1 MSKNMKKE
9 SIKEICH
16 LAQVIH
22 STYKI
27 AFLIKGDKNIHLAL
41 GNIEVDNNLFP
52 IDYDMSQ
59 YWIEDIPGFR
69 IGFHPLGA
77 VRCSF
82 ESDDKTMY
90 VQISPVMVENINP
103 LMIYQGN
110 NENEWTVL
118 DIRKFIEICV
128 MMYCFALDK
137 NLPFSIESLV
147 KKVVQLFS
155 ADILEL
161 QTSEL
166 SKRTI
171 EQSYQDLRTRL
182 ELVRKGDITTLKQLN
197 RDHDYLNALFEFCIN
212 EQATKSMLTFC
223 LYLSMY
229 YAIAG
234 GLPIEMSGAISSYYG
249 NRFSS
254 LRKREDSVAMYN
266 SILEHFALSTAD
278 FRISGVSSDIAKAVR
293 MIKRNINRQL
303 TVQTICTEIG
313 VSQYHFMRKFKIEIG
328 MTVGAYIKKE
338 KIAHAK
344 FLLVYTNQSISEIS
358 EYLIFNSQSYFTC
371 VFKKETGKSPFEYSK
386 SDLKS

>member
-1 MSKNMKKE
+1 
-9 SIKEICH
+9 
-16 LAQVIH
+16 
-22 STYKI
+22 
-27 AFLIKGDKNIHLAL
+27 
-41 GNIEVDNNLFP
+41 
-52 IDYDMSQ
+52 
-59 YWIEDIPGFR
+59 
-69 IGFHPLGA
+69 
-77 VRCSF
+77 
-82 ESDDKTMY
+82 
-90 VQISPVMVENINP
+90 
-103 LMIYQGN
+103 
-110 NENEWTVL
+110 
-118 DIRKFIEICV
+118 
-128 MMYCFALDK
+128 
-137 NLPFSIESLV
+137 
-147 KKVVQLFS
+147 
-155 ADILEL
+155 
-161 QTSEL
+161 
-166 SKRTI
+166 
-171 EQSYQDLRTRL
+171 
-182 ELVRKGDITTLKQLN
+182 
-197 RDHDYLNALFEFCIN
+197 
-212 EQATKSMLTFC
+212 MLTFC

-358 EYLIFNSQSYFTC
+358 EYLIFNSQSYFTS
-371 VFKKETGKSPFEYSK
+371 VFKKETGKTPFEYRK

>member
-1 MSKNMKKE
+1 MKKE
-9 SIKEICH
+9 RIKEICH
-16 LAQVIH
+16 LAQVFH

-27 AFLIKGDKNIHLAL
+27 SVLIKDDKNINIAL
-41 GNIEVDNNLFP
+41 GNIEVDKNLFP

-59 YWIEDIPGFR
+59 YWIEDLPGFR
-69 IGFHPLGA
+69 IGVHPLGA
-77 VRCSF
+77 VRCTF
-82 ESDDKTMY
+82 ESDDKAMY
-90 VQISPVMVENINP
+90 VQIGPVMVENINP
-103 LMIYQGN
+103 LMIYQGSN
-110 NENEWTVL
+110 
-118 DIRKFIEICV
+118 D
-128 MMYCFALDK
+128 
-137 NLPFSIESLV
+137 IESLV
-147 KKVVQLFS
+147 NKLVQFFS
-155 ADILEL
+155 TDIMGL

-182 ELVRKGDITTLKQLN
+182 ELVQNGDITTLKQLN
-197 RDHDYLNALFEFCIN
+197 RDQDYLNALFEFCNN
-212 EQATKSMLTFC
+212 EQSTKSMLTFC

-254 LRKREDSVAMYN
+254 LRKREESVAMYN

-278 FRISGVSSDIAKAVR
+278 YRVSGVSSDIAKAVR

-303 TVQTICTEIG
+303 TIQSICTEIG
-313 VSQYHFMRKFKIEIG
+313 LSQYHFMRKFKIDIG

-338 KIAHAK
+338 KIAYAK

-358 EYLIFNSQSYFTC
+358 EYLIFNSQSYFTS
-371 VFKKETGKSPFEYSK
+371 VFKKETGKTPFEYRK
-386 SDLKS
+386 SDL

>member
-1 MSKNMKKE
+1 MKKE
-9 SIKEICH
+9 RIKEICH
-16 LAQVIH
+16 LAQVFH

-27 AFLIKGDKNIHLAL
+27 SVLIKDDKNINIAL
-41 GNIEVDNNLFP
+41 GNIEVDKNLFP

-59 YWIEDIPGFR
+59 YWIKDLPGFR
-69 IGFHPLGA
+69 IGVHPLGA
-77 VRCSF
+77 VRCTF
-82 ESDDKTMY
+82 ESDDKAMY
-90 VQISPVMVENINP
+90 VQIGPVMVENINP
-103 LMIYQGN
+103 LMIYQGSN
-110 NENEWTVL
+110 DNEWTVL
-118 DIRKFIEICV
+118 DIRKFSEICV
-128 MMYCFALDK
+128 MMYYFALDK
-137 NLPFSIESLV
+137 NLSFSIESLV
-147 KKVVQLFS
+147 NKLVQFFS
-155 ADILEL
+155 TDIMGL

-182 ELVRKGDITTLKQLN
+182 ELVQNGDITTLKQLN
-197 RDHDYLNALFEFCIN
+197 RDQDYLNALFEFCNN
-212 EQATKSMLTFC
+212 EQSTKSMLTFC

-254 LRKREDSVAMYN
+254 LRKREESVAMYN

-278 FRISGVSSDIAKAVR
+278 YRVSGVSSDIAKAVR

-303 TVQTICTEIG
+303 TIQSICTEIG
-313 VSQYHFMRKFKIEIG
+313 LSQYHFMRKFKIDIG

-338 KIAHAK
+338 KIAYAK

-358 EYLIFNSQSYFTC
+358 EYLIFNSQSYFTS
-371 VFKKETGKSPFEYSK
+371 VFKKETGKTPFEYRK
-386 SDLKS
+386 SDL